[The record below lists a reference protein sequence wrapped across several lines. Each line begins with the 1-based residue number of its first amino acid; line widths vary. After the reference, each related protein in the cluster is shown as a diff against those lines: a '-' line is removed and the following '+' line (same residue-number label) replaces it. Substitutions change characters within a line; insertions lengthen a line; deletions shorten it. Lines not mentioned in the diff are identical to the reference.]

1 MGAVVREKE
10 VALRA
15 TKEENEVLSFNN
27 ERLTK
32 RVTILQKSM
41 NEEVRR
47 GFVCLVTYP
56 SPKMEVQEAGLA
68 GAKLRKL
75 QR

>member
-1 MGAVVREKE
+1 MGAMIREKE

-32 RVTILQKSM
+32 RVTILQKAV
-41 NEEVRR
+41 NEQVSRNLGR
-47 GFVCLVTYP
+47 GANDFF
-56 SPKMEVQEAGLA
+56 SEAMFCINP
-68 GAKLRKL
+68 
-75 QR
+75 